1 MSKILDEQIGRIN
14 LCWVIIVASSL
25 FGADSAQSKQEE
37 EAWRAKRTAALLAP
51 DGWFSLVGLDW
62 LRPGKT
68 TVGTAKD
75 NTIQLTGDAAA
86 HVAVFDLEGQ
96 QVQLSPPAGGF
107 PAGLT
112 LNGKPAQAGLVSED
126 TPLKI
131 GTLYVGRNPAWRP
144 ICFTDQ
150 RRQGTNTTAIS
161 RAELVCPRRKI
172 PCACEVATLFAT
184 S

>member
-1 MSKILDEQIGRIN
+1 MLVVLI
-14 LCWVIIVASSL
+14 ASLIS
-25 FGADSAQSKQEE
+25 FGADTAQSKQEE

-68 TVGTAKD
+68 TVGTAID
-75 NTIQLTGDAAA
+75 NVIQLTGDAAA
-86 HVAVFDLEGQ
+86 HIAVFDLEGQ

-112 LNGKPAQAGLVSED
+112 VNGKPAPGRTCQAKTYAAED
-126 TPLKI
+126 FRY
-131 GTLYVGRNPAWRP
+131 LYVSRNPAWRP

-172 PCACEVATLFAT
+172 PCACEVATVFST